1 VLLLD
6 TCAAIWIGNRAP
18 MRADALRA
26 VRQAAA
32 RWELLFSPVSAW
44 EIGLAVSR
52 TRSSVTLLPT
62 AQEWLRDFVV
72 RPGVRVLALEPDVAL
87 SASYLPGNL
96 HRDPADRLL
105 VASARALDVPIVTR
119 DERILAYAGQGH
131 VRVIVC

>member
-1 VLLLD
+1 
-6 TCAAIWIGNRAP
+6 
-18 MRADALRA
+18 MRADAVRA

-44 EIGLAVSR
+44 EIGLAVTR
-52 TRSSVTLLPT
+52 RRSSAALLPT
-62 AQEWLRDFVV
+62 AQEWLRDFLA
-72 RPGVRVLALEPDVAL
+72 RPGVRVLALDPDVAL
-87 SASYLPGNL
+87 AASFLPGDL

-131 VRVIVC
+131 VQVIPC